1 MDYGLLFDK
10 IALPA
15 EARELYY
22 KLEEKR
28 HNDKEFAQ
36 DVNKVLELHK
46 DQVLECIKLTEELAV
61 KYDIPLCSYQ
71 LYIQL
76 VLCERAYDY
85 YVAEGRDLEIY
96 YDSMSDICVRIERNY
111 RMFKSEHVGI
121 DNFHWLHGFIYLWR
135 FKAGRL
141 EYDYGVVTI
150 PFDMEYGGKKYT
162 EGQKALKIH
171 IPSYLKFNHELCME
185 SYRKA
190 RKYLEEAYGEG
201 DMPIVCTSW
210 MVAPYLLEL
219 LGEGSSIADFIN
231 DFYIYEE
238 IDAPEAPLEWVFG
251 GKKEDPNEY
260 PENTSLQRKLKK
272 YIIDGGKVGKASGL
286 LKY

>member
-1 MDYGLLFDK
+1 MDFLLLFDK
-10 IALPA
+10 IELPE
-15 EARELYY
+15 EARKLFWD
-22 KLEEKR
+22 LEEVRKSNKDFDNDIKR
-28 HNDKEFAQ
+28 VFD
-36 DVNKVLELHK
+36 LHK
-46 DQVLECIKLTEELAV
+46 DHIEECEKLTVELSD
-61 KYDIPLCSYQ
+61 KYEIPLCSYQ

-76 VLCERAYDY
+76 LLCERAYNY
-85 YVAEGRDLEIY
+85 YVAEKRDLEVF

-111 RMFKSEHVGI
+111 RISKSEHVGI
-121 DNFHWLHGFIYLWR
+121 DNFLWLHGFIYLWR

-162 EGQKALKIH
+162 KGQKALKIH
-171 IPSYLKFNHELCME
+171 IPSYLKFNHELCMD
-185 SYRKA
+185 SYRRA
-190 RKYLEEAYGEG
+190 RKYLEEVYGEG

-210 MVAPYLLEL
+210 MVAPYLLNL
-219 LGEGSSIADFIN
+219 LNEGSSIADFIN

-251 GKKEDPNEY
+251 GKKENIDDY
-260 PENTSLQRKLKK
+260 PENTSLQRNLKA
-272 YIIDGGKVGKASGL
+272 YIKNGGKVGKATGL